1 VDDSDETDSPEES
14 ILYLNT
20 DLDLVAEQD
29 LTELASAL
37 ESRGLTVFH
46 VMKGDDL
53 LWYARFE
60 TDIQADEP
68 ERTIEIMVAALE
80 SLPGELCS
88 VLRRCRLEEL
98 DIGYECGDTP
108 WAFNQGLPNAL
119 LGRIASLGASLG
131 VTIHPHSREGSP
143 GCRVRPIVSPS
154 APS

>member
-1 VDDSDETDSPEES
+1 MDDGDATDSPEES

-20 DLDLVAEQD
+20 DLDLVADQD

-37 ESRGLTVFH
+37 ESRGLCVFH
-46 VMKGDDL
+46 VVKGEDS

-60 TDIQADEP
+60 TDVQADEP

-80 SLPGELCS
+80 SLPEELRS

-98 DIGYECGDTP
+98 DIGYKCGDAP
-108 WAFNQGLPNAL
+108 WAFNQGLSNAL
-119 LGRIASLGASLG
+119 LGRVADLGASLR
-131 VTIHPHSREGSP
+131 VTIHPHVKEGFS
-143 GCRVRPIVSPS
+143 GCPVRSDASPS